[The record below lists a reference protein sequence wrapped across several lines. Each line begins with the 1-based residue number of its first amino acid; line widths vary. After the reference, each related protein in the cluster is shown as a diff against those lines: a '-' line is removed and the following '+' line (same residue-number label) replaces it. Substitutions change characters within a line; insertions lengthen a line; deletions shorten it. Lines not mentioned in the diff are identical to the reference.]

1 MKLAELGGI
10 VRSNVKANSPV
21 ILSVM
26 AGLGTLST
34 AYLTAR
40 ASFEA
45 CRIIDID
52 EAEHG
57 ISDNPKRRIK
67 ERAKLVWKCYIPA
80 AISATSTIVCIAG
93 SNRLGARKTIA
104 AQTAFAVSERL
115 YSDYRDKVIEEFG
128 ARKDQTIRDT
138 IAAERVKKNPPPS
151 QDILVTGP
159 GNVLC
164 CELFTG
170 RYFASDI
177 ESLKKAQNE
186 LNARLLKHDYA
197 TLDDFYYLLNLGTT
211 QYSGEMGWKSDKLM
225 DMEFSTVLTDDGR
238 PCLAFSYNYT
248 TSL

>member
-1 MKLAELGGI
+1 MKLAEIGGI
-10 VRSNVKANSPV
+10 VRSNIKANSPV

-34 AYLTAR
+34 AYLTGR
-40 ASFEA
+40 ASFQAADILRDKKEA
-45 CRIIDID
+45 
-52 EAEHG
+52 
-57 ISDNPKRRIK
+57 STLK

-80 AISATSTIVCIAG
+80 AISATSTIICITG

-138 IAAERVKKNPPPS
+138 IAAERVKNNPPPA

-197 TLDDFYYLLNLGTT
+197 TLDDFYYIIGLGTT

-225 DMEFSTVLTDDGR
+225 EMEFSAVLTDDGR
-238 PCLAFSYNYT
+238 PCLTFSYNYT

>member
-1 MKLAELGGI
+1 MKLAEIGGI
-10 VRSNVKANSPV
+10 VRSNIKANSPV

-34 AYLTAR
+34 AYLTGR
-40 ASFEA
+40 ASFQAADILRDNKEA
-45 CRIIDID
+45 
-52 EAEHG
+52 
-57 ISDNPKRRIK
+57 STLK

-80 AISATSTIVCIAG
+80 AISATSTIICITG

-138 IAAERVKKNPPPS
+138 IAAERVKDNPPPAR
-151 QDILVTGP
+151 DILVTGP

-197 TLDDFYYLLNLGTT
+197 TLDDFYYIIGLSTT

-225 DMEFSTVLTDDGR
+225 EMEFSSVLTEDGR
-238 PCLAFSYNYT
+238 PCLTFSYNYT

>member
-10 VRSNVKANSPV
+10 VRSNIKANSPV

-26 AGLGTLST
+26 AGLGTLGT
-34 AYLTAR
+34 AYLTGR
-40 ASFEA
+40 ASFQAAEILREHKEA
-45 CRIIDID
+45 
-52 EAEHG
+52 
-57 ISDNPKRRIK
+57 SSLK
-67 ERAKLVWKCYIPA
+67 ERTKLVWKCYIPA
-80 AISATSTIVCIAG
+80 GISTVSTIVCIAG
-93 SNRLGARKTIA
+93 SNRLGTRKTIA

-138 IAAERVKKNPPPS
+138 IAAERVKKDPPPP

-170 RYFASDI
+170 RYFASDM

-225 DMEFSTVLTDDGR
+225 DMEFSTVLTEDGR